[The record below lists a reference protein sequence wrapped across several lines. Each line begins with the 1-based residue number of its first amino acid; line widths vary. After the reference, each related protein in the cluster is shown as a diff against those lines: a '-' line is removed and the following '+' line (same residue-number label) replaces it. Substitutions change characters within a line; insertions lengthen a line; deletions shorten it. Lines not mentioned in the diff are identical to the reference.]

1 MTKPNFLFIQADQLA
16 ARALPVYGNTI
27 AKTPNIDALAARGV
41 TFEHAYCNY
50 PLCAPSRFSMISGL
64 LASHAG
70 AYDNGAE
77 YPAALPSFAHYLRL
91 LGYQTSVSG
100 KMHFIGPDQLHGFEE
115 RVTTDI

>member
-27 AKTPNIDALAARGV
+27 AKTPNIDALASRGV

-77 YPAALPSFAHYLRL
+77 YPAALAQLCTL
-91 LGYQTSVSG
+91 LAASWVSDLG
-100 KMHFIGPDQLHGFEE
+100 IGENAFHWS
-115 RVTTDI
+115 